1 MTFALGVT
9 ASLAAP
15 LIMTLGF
22 LVWEHHWQGSAF
34 ALNLFKCNVA
44 SVGFLILAVSTRRL
58 AQEEI
63 LDDAVFTTRAVGYLF
78 LSSTIGIVIGD
89 WTWLQALQILGA
101 QRVIFMDSLKPF
113 LAAVLGWLVLDE
125 ELRLAALGGI
135 VLTVAGVVLVA
146 VEKEQPTAIVVEE
159 QTDCESGTDNAVDKP
174 APPLLDLQRDG
185 SLQLNETEHSVD
197 NDKDNTPLTL
207 SVPTLSQT
215 TAERDSDDRNDN
227 PVRPEASLPESSEKD
242 ENSDIPESRNNLRLG
257 YAMSILNVGLDTY
270 GAVLIKEHGVRMTVW
285 EINLLRFGF
294 AGVVMLCPSVI
305 MRLWTTAM
313 PRNVPI
319 PQSSSAEPS
328 IVAEV
333 EPKTLQTPWYCL
345 PLDTMTR
352 SNWGHVL
359 VGVLLVTFLT
369 PALTNYALFQI
380 ALALA
385 LTLGSVGPL
394 YSLPLV
400 FWYHHKAPTLT
411 ATLGAVL
418 AVAGIVILAF
428 RGTLENNG
436 ADSEL

>member
-197 NDKDNTPLTL
+197 KDNTPLTL

-294 AGVVMLCPSVI
+294 AGVVMLCASVI

-313 PRNVPI
+313 PRNVPM
-319 PQSSSAEPS
+319 P
-328 IVAEV
+328 
-333 EPKTLQTPWYCL
+333 
-345 PLDTMTR
+345 
-352 SNWGHVL
+352 H
-359 VGVLLVTFLT
+359 
-369 PALTNYALFQI
+369 
-380 ALALA
+380 
-385 LTLGSVGPL
+385 
-394 YSLPLV
+394 LPLV